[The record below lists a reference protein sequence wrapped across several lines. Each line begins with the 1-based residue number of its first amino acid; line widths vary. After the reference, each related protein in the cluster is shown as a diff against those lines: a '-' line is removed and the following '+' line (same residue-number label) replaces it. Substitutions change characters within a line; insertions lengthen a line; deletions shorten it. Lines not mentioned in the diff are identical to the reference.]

1 MTDAPAVRKAAV
13 RRQLTPQGSDMSSD
27 VPLDPTINDV
37 FHQMSALIY
46 AGADAGSI
54 HQALVDASARLVEG
68 CDRSSLLVR
77 TRDRYITAASTDDVA
92 RRIDQIEL
100 EVGEGPCVD
109 AIVDEAYQHDAD
121 LTTATTPW
129 PRFTERIVA
138 ETPVR
143 SAIGYRL
150 LLDGDKVGALNLFSD
165 TPGGLTEASADTGAV
180 IASFASVA
188 LMAIRA
194 REEAATLRQ
203 GLQSNREIGKA
214 IGLLMAAHHITGEAA
229 FDVLRRASQELNM
242 KLTHIAAQVVMGQES
257 QFGVTP
263 EGAEGILSAESV
275 DNERVESAQRSQ
287 GIESVTPPA

>member
-1 MTDAPAVRKAAV
+1 MT
-13 RRQLTPQGSDMSSD
+13 SD
-27 VPLDPTINDV
+27 VPIDPTINDT
-37 FHQMSALIY
+37 FRQLSALIY
-46 AGADAGSI
+46 AGADSGSI
-54 HQALVDASARLVEG
+54 HQSLVESARQLIEG
-68 CDRSSLLVR
+68 CDRASLLVS
-77 TRDRYITAASTDDVA
+77 TRDRYVTAASTDDIA

-109 AIVDEAYQHDAD
+109 AIVSEAYQHDAD
-121 LTTATTPW
+121 LTDATTPW

-150 LLDGDKVGALNLFSD
+150 LLDGDKVGALNVFSD
-165 TPGGLTEASADTGAV
+165 TPGALTSRSADIGAV

-214 IGLLMAAHHITGEAA
+214 VGLLMAAHHITGEQA
-229 FDVLRRASQELNM
+229 FELLRSTSQELNM
-242 KLTHIAAQVVMGQES
+242 KLTRVASQIIDGQES
-257 QFGVTP
+257 QFRP
-263 EGAEGILSAESV
+263 SDAGAVSAASSPV
-275 DNERVESAQRSQ
+275 
-287 GIESVTPPA
+287 

>member
-1 MTDAPAVRKAAV
+1 MT
-13 RRQLTPQGSDMSSD
+13 SD
-27 VPLDPTINDV
+27 VPVDPTINNA
-37 FHQMSALIY
+37 FRQMSALIY

-54 HQALVDASARLVEG
+54 HQSLVDAACRLVEG
-68 CDRSSLLVR
+68 CDRASMLVR
-77 TRDRYITAASTDDVA
+77 TRDRFVTAASTDDIA

-109 AIVDEAYQHDAD
+109 AIISEAYQHDAD
-121 LTTATTPW
+121 LTDSRTPW
-129 PRFTERIVA
+129 PRFTERIVT

-150 LLDGDKVGALNLFSD
+150 LLEGDKVGALNLFSD
-165 TPGGLTEASADTGAV
+165 TPGGLTAASADVGAV

-214 IGLLMAAHHITGEAA
+214 VGLLMAAHHISGDKA
-229 FDVLRRASQELNM
+229 FELLRSTSQELNM
-242 KLTHIAAQVVMGQES
+242 KLTHVASQVIEGQQS
-257 QFGVTP
+257 QFGDSVGAS
-263 EGAEGILSAESV
+263 GAENASV
-275 DNERVESAQRSQ
+275 
-287 GIESVTPPA
+287 

>member
-1 MTDAPAVRKAAV
+1 MT
-13 RRQLTPQGSDMSSD
+13 SD
-27 VPLDPTINDV
+27 VPVDPTINDA

-54 HQALVDASARLVEG
+54 HQALVDAAQRLVEG
-68 CDRSSLLVR
+68 CDRASLLVR
-77 TRDRYITAASTDDVA
+77 TRDRFVTAASTDDIA

-100 EVGEGPCVD
+100 EIGEGPCVD
-109 AIVDEAYQHDAD
+109 AILDEAYQHDAD
-121 LTTATTPW
+121 LTTSKTPW

-165 TPGGLTEASADTGAV
+165 TPGGLTSKSADVGAV

-214 IGLLMAAHHITGEAA
+214 VGLLMAAHHISGQEA
-229 FDVLRRASQELNM
+229 FELLRSTSQELNM
-242 KLTHIAAQVVMGQES
+242 KLAQVASQVIQGQEA
-257 QFGVTP
+257 QFGGLAGSGR
-263 EGAEGILSAESV
+263 GAHHPTAS
-275 DNERVESAQRSQ
+275 
-287 GIESVTPPA
+287 

>member
-1 MTDAPAVRKAAV
+1 
-13 RRQLTPQGSDMSSD
+13 MSSD
-27 VPLDPTINDV
+27 LPLDPTINEV
-37 FHQMSALIY
+37 FRRLSALIY
-46 AGADAGSI
+46 AGADAGSV
-54 HQALVDASARLVEG
+54 HHALVEASVRLVEG
-68 CDRSSLLVR
+68 CDRASMLLR
-77 TRDRYITAASTDDVA
+77 TRDRFVTVASTDEVS

-109 AIVDEAYQHDAD
+109 AILDEAYQHDAD
-121 LTTATTPW
+121 LTTAVTPW
-129 PRFTERIVA
+129 PRFTERIVI

-165 TPGGLTEASADTGAV
+165 TPGGLTEQSADTSAV

-214 IGLLMAAHHITGEAA
+214 VGLLMAAHHISGESA
-229 FDVLRRASQELNM
+229 FELLRSTSQELNM
-242 KLTHIAAQVVMGQES
+242 KLVHVAAQVVQGQES
-257 QFGVTP
+257 QFDPGT
-263 EGAEGILSAESV
+263 SAPSP
-275 DNERVESAQRSQ
+275 RAL
-287 GIESVTPPA
+287 

>member
-1 MTDAPAVRKAAV
+1 MT
-13 RRQLTPQGSDMSSD
+13 TD
-27 VPLDPTINDV
+27 VPVDPATNDA
-37 FHQMSALIY
+37 FRQMSALIY

-54 HQALVDASARLVEG
+54 HQALVDSALRLVEG
-68 CDRSSLLVR
+68 CDRASLLVR
-77 TRDRYITAASTDDVA
+77 TRDRFATAASTDDIA

-121 LTTATTPW
+121 LTDTTTPW
-129 PRFTERIVA
+129 PRFTERVVA

-150 LLDGDKVGALNLFSD
+150 LLDGDKVGALNLFGD
-165 TPGGLTEASADTGAV
+165 TPGALSDRSAHAGAV

-194 REEAATLRQ
+194 REEATTLRE

-214 IGLLMAAHHITGEAA
+214 VGLLMAAHHMTGPDA
-229 FDVLRRASQELNM
+229 FELLRSTSQELNM
-242 KLTHIAAQVVMGQES
+242 KLTLVASQVIQGQES
-257 QFGVTP
+257 QFGAEPGPAATTSDAVVTA
-263 EGAEGILSAESV
+263 GDAG
-275 DNERVESAQRSQ
+275 SQ
-287 GIESVTPPA
+287 G

>member
-1 MTDAPAVRKAAV
+1 
-13 RRQLTPQGSDMSSD
+13 MSSD
-27 VPLDPTINDV
+27 FPADPGIHDV
-37 FHQMSALIY
+37 FRQMSALIY

-54 HQALVDASARLVEG
+54 HQALVDASTRLVEG
-68 CDRSSLLVR
+68 CDRASLLVR
-77 TRDRYITAASTDDVA
+77 TRDRFVTAAATDGVA

-100 EVGEGPCVD
+100 EVGEGPCLD
-109 AIVDEAYQHDAD
+109 AVLDEAYQHDAD

-165 TPGGLTEASADTGAV
+165 TPGGLTERSADTGAV

-214 IGLLMAAHHITGEAA
+214 VGLLMSAHRISGEVA
-229 FDVLRRASQELNM
+229 FNLLRTTSQELNM
-242 KLTHIAAQVVMGQES
+242 KLSQVAHQVVHGQES
-257 QFGVTP
+257 QFG
-263 EGAEGILSAESV
+263 GAPTTAE
-275 DNERVESAQRSQ
+275 
-287 GIESVTPPA
+287 